1 MCRSVLSFV
10 SDEYFILVCTL
21 NIGKGF
27 YELLGFLFI
36 LKERDDYGVLVE
48 SLGGKML
55 DGQNFDPSCTHLV
68 IGKAKLIPETVFY
81 PSIH

>member
-1 MCRSVLSFV
+1 MSVMNTSHWFV
-10 SDEYFILVCTL
+10 CSTL
-21 NIGKGF
+21 EKCFMN
-27 YELLGFLFI
+27 YRASCFI

-68 IGKAKLIPETVFY
+68 IGKAK
-81 PSIH
+81 